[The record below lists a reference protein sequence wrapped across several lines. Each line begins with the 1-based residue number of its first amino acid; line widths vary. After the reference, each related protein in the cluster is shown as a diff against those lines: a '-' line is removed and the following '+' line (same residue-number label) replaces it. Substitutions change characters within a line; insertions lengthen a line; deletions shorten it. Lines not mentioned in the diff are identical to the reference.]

1 MAQPINAIRH
11 YEKRDSATAALR
23 KLGIKKEQYDEYIK
37 TKVVSG
43 VTIYE
48 TDLPAAEQYLLDVG
62 GAAPSTGHPAGPK
75 WPFSE
80 PKGKAPAPKT
90 QLKPEHAKLFDEKI
104 SKEAKARPGKNED
117 PKLVKKAIEKPVK
130 EAKAGPES
138 VSAAMRRLVLEGKT
152 NDEVW
157 AVCKKLFKLDDS
169 KKGYPAWYRN
179 QLKKSGQ
186 LK

>member
-37 TKVVSG
+37 MKVVSG

-48 TDLPAAEQYLLDVG
+48 TDLSAAEQYLLDVG
-62 GAAPSTGHPAGPK
+62 GTAASTGHPAGPK

-117 PKLVKKAIEKPVK
+117 PKLVRKTVEKP
-130 EAKAGPES
+130 AKAPKTGPES
-138 VSAAMRRLVLEGKT
+138 VSAAMRRLILAGKT

-157 AVCKKLFKLDDS
+157 AEVKKSHKLDDS
-169 KKGYPAWYRN
+169 KKSYPAWYRN